1 MIYQLYTDASKKD
14 NYAIMAG
21 VILGEKN
28 KPLCEFIVH
37 ADSTVS
43 TDMLER
49 NAMFIGMEIALEAG
63 IEEIEVNS
71 DNLNN
76 INILSLIHI

>member
-28 KPLCEFIVH
+28 KPICEFIIE
-37 ADSTVS
+37 ADSGTS
-43 TDMLER
+43 TDILER
-49 NAMFIGMEIALEAG
+49 NAMFIGLEIAL
-63 IEEIEVNS
+63 
-71 DNLNN
+71 LRF
-76 INILSLIHI
+76 LK